1 MRIKPFLLTLLAAS
15 ALSTNAAHANFIKN
29 GNFEETTNGG
39 NKQLAGGKSTTEKD
53 RTTLKHW
60 ESGYGEDGRYN
71 FVLNGDIAN
80 TDKSAIWLKDKYPRI
95 DGREG
100 MSNGY
105 KASPTGGNF
114 FASDWMY
121 FPGPLKQ
128 QVNGLTVGDKYTL
141 TFDFAL
147 AQQVIET
154 GANNNNYWEVGFGGV
169 KQQSELLS
177 IVDSGFSGWK
187 SATMTFTATSAS
199 DWLSFMV
206 HGSGAGAPPFMLLDN
221 VALNAEVP
229 EPATLGM
236 LLGGLGL
243 MGFTARRRSRGQA

>member
-1 MRIKPFLLTLLAAS
+1 MRIKPFLLALLAVS
-15 ALSTNAAHANFIKN
+15 ALSTNAAHANLIKN
-29 GNFEETTNGG
+29 GNFDETTNGG
-39 NKQLAGGKSTTEKD
+39 NKQLAGGTSTTRAD

-71 FVLNGDIAN
+71 FVLNGDIAH
-80 TDKSAIWLKDKYPRI
+80 TGQSAISLRDKYA
-95 DGREG
+95 DTGL
-100 MSNGY
+100 SNGY
-105 KASPTGGNF
+105 SASPTGGNF

-128 QVNGLTVGDKYTL
+128 QVNGLTIGDSYTL

-147 AQQVIET
+147 AQQVIER
-154 GANNNNYWEVGFGGV
+154 GPNNNNFWEVDFGGA
-169 KQQSELLS
+169 KQNSELLS

-187 SATMTFTATSAS
+187 TATMTFTASSAS
-199 DWLSFMV
+199 QWLSFMV

-243 MGFTARRRSRGQA
+243 IGFTARRRNRSGGQA

>member
-1 MRIKPFLLTLLAAS
+1 MRIKPFLLALLAVS

-29 GNFEETTNGG
+29 GNFDETTNGG
-39 NKQLAGGKSTTEKD
+39 NKQLAGGTSTTLTD
-53 RTTLKHW
+53 RTILKHW

-71 FVLNGDIAN
+71 FVLNGDIAH
-80 TDKSAIWLKDKYPRI
+80 TGQSAISLRDKYA
-95 DGREG
+95 DTGV
-100 MSNGY
+100 SNGY

-128 QVNGLTVGDKYTL
+128 QVNGLTIGDSYTL

-147 AQQVIET
+147 AQQVIER
-154 GANNNNYWEVGFGGV
+154 GPNNNNFWEVDFGGA
-169 KQQSELLS
+169 KQNSELLS

-187 SATMTFTATSAS
+187 TATMTFTASSAS
-199 DWLSFMV
+199 QWLSFMV
-206 HGSGAGAPPFMLLDN
+206 NGSGAGAPPFMLLDN

-236 LLGGLGL
+236 LLG
-243 MGFTARRRSRGQA
+243 ASA

>member
-1 MRIKPFLLTLLAAS
+1 MRIKPFLLTILALS
-15 ALSTNAAHANFIKN
+15 ALSTNVAHASFIKN
-29 GNFEETTNGG
+29 GNFELTTNGG
-39 NKQLAGGKSTTEKD
+39 NKQLAGGTSTTRAD
-53 RTTLKHW
+53 RTTLENW
-60 ESGYGEDGRYN
+60 ESGVGNDGRYN

-80 TDKSAIWLKDKYPRI
+80 TGKSAISLRDKYPTT
-95 DGREG
+95 GE
-100 MSNGY
+100 SNGY
-105 KASPTGGNF
+105 SASPTGGNF

-121 FPGPLKQ
+121 HPGPLKQ
-128 QVNGLTVGDKYTL
+128 QVTGLTEGDKYTL

-147 AQQVIET
+147 AQQVIER
-154 GANNNNYWEVGFGGV
+154 GPNNNNYWEVDFAGT
-169 KQQSELLS
+169 KQNSELLS

-187 SATMTFTATSAS
+187 TATMTFTATSAT
-199 DWLSFMV
+199 DWLSFLV

-243 MGFTARRRSRGQA
+243 MGFTARRRRNGQA